1 MPAGGFYP
9 RYIYMSIITEIQ
21 ESKPTVEAIKDYY
34 DKVSVGM
41 NKQYTFFYIQ
51 CCVPN
56 KSNDNFE
63 LYDYMTWDYGFL
75 TRDLSLDE
83 NNMIVVERAD
93 FIRYTDKQIQDILDE
108 LEQNA
113 IREAKRI
120 EAENMLKRISEDF

>member
-1 MPAGGFYP
+1 
-9 RYIYMSIITEIQ
+9 MSLITEIQ

-34 DKVSVGM
+34 DKVSAGM
-41 NKQYTFFYIQ
+41 SRQYKFFYFQ
-51 CCVPN
+51 CCIPN
-56 KSNDNFE
+56 KVNENFE

-83 NNMIVVERAD
+83 NNMIAVEIAD

-108 LEQNA
+108 LERNA
-113 IREAKRI
+113 IREAKRV

>member
-1 MPAGGFYP
+1 
-9 RYIYMSIITEIQ
+9 MSLITEIQ

-34 DKVSVGM
+34 DKVSAGM
-41 NKQYTFFYIQ
+41 NKQYKFFYFQ
-51 CCVPN
+51 CCAPE
-56 KSNDNFE
+56 KFKDNFE

-83 NNMIVVERAD
+83 NNMIVVEIAD

-108 LEQNA
+108 LERNA

-120 EAENMLKRISEDF
+120 EAENKLKLISEDF

>member
-1 MPAGGFYP
+1 
-9 RYIYMSIITEIQ
+9 MSLITEIQ

-34 DKVSVGM
+34 DKVSAGM
-41 NKQYTFFYIQ
+41 SRSYKFFYFQ

-56 KSNDNFE
+56 KVNENFE

-83 NNMIVVERAD
+83 NNMIAVEIAD

-113 IREAKRI
+113 IKEAKRV
-120 EAENMLKRISEDF
+120 EAENKLKRISEDF

>member
-1 MPAGGFYP
+1 
-9 RYIYMSIITEIQ
+9 MSIITEIQ
-21 ESKPTVEAIKDYY
+21 ESKPTVESIKDYY

-83 NNMIVVERAD
+83 NNMIVVERAN
-93 FIRYTDKQIQDILDE
+93 FIQYTDKQIQDILDE

-120 EAENMLKRISEDF
+120 EAENKLKRISEDF

>member
-1 MPAGGFYP
+1 
-9 RYIYMSIITEIQ
+9 MSLITEIQ

-34 DKVSVGM
+34 NKVSVGM
-41 NKQYTFFYIQ
+41 SRQYKFFYFQ

-83 NNMIVVERAD
+83 NNMIAVEIANL
-93 FIRYTDKQIQDILDE
+93 IRYTDKQIQDILDE
-108 LEQNA
+108 LERNA

-120 EAENMLKRISEDF
+120 EAENKLKWISEDF

>member
-1 MPAGGFYP
+1 
-9 RYIYMSIITEIQ
+9 MSIITEIQ

-34 DKVSVGM
+34 DKVSAGIGM
-41 NKQYTFFYIQ
+41 SRQYKFFYFQ

-83 NNMIVVERAD
+83 NNMIAVEIAD
-93 FIRYTDKQIQDILDE
+93 LIRYTDKQIQDILDK
-108 LEQNA
+108 LERNA

-120 EAENMLKRISEDF
+120 EAENKLKWISEDF